1 LRFGLRPNPIA
12 LRQADI
18 PAEPLYASLDL
29 AADGRERDPTQEPN
43 MATGFLTGVGFGLGI
58 IGALALTA
66 WLGTL
71 VLWAIDTLRRR

>member
-1 LRFGLRPNPIA
+1 
-12 LRQADI
+12 
-18 PAEPLYASLDL
+18 
-29 AADGRERDPTQEPN
+29 